1 MSDPNLNYL
10 MKKNKIKD
18 TGVEVTELSFGT
30 SSLGSM
36 PDTYGYEVSEDRA
49 QKTLN
54 RFFQGPVNMLDTSRN
69 YAMGESEK
77 RIGRAIKENGG
88 WPKDFLLSTKLDRN
102 MDTLVLD
109 KNRARESL
117 EESLKTLNV
126 DSVDVLFL
134 HDPEYAKDITDIT
147 KKDGAMDELFKIKN
161 EGLAKAVGVAMG
173 KVDIMFPLLKDW
185 DFDVVINHNRYTL
198 INREANK
205 MYDYASSKNI
215 AIFNAAPYAG
225 GVLAKGPDNFKKVTY
240 QDATEEKL
248 APARE
253 FEKVCKKHNVELGA
267 AALQF
272 SLRDNRITSTICG
285 VTSVESIEK
294 NLAWANAEISGE
306 FWDEISKLPF
316 SINDPE
322 SERVFTPG

>member
-1 MSDPNLNYL
+1 

-18 TGVEVTELSFGT
+18 TGLEVTELSFGT

-36 PDTYGYEVSEDRA
+36 PDTYGYEVPEDRA

-77 RIGRAIKENGG
+77 RIGNAIKENGG

-102 MDTLVLD
+102 MDTLILD
-109 KNRARESL
+109 KNRARESF

-126 DSVDVLFL
+126 DSVDILFL
-134 HDPEYAKDITDIT
+134 HDPEYAKDLSDIT
-147 KKDGAMDELFKIKN
+147 KKDGAMDELFKIKE
-161 EGLAKAVGVAMG
+161 EGLAKAVGIAMG
-173 KVDIMFPLLKDW
+173 KIDIMFPLLKDW
-185 DFDVVINHNRYTL
+185 NFDVMINHNRFTL
-198 INREANK
+198 INREANE

-225 GVLAKGPDNFKKVTY
+225 GVLAKGPDNFKKITY

-248 APARE
+248 TPARE

-272 SLRDNRITSTICG
+272 SLKDKRITSTICG

-294 NLAWANAEISGE
+294 NLTWANSKIPDE
-306 FWDEISKLPF
+306 FWNEISKL
-316 SINDPE
+316 SYSNNDPE
-322 SERVFTPG
+322 ADRVFTAG

>member
-1 MSDPNLNYL
+1 

-18 TGVEVTELSFGT
+18 TGLEVTELSFGT

-77 RIGRAIKENGG
+77 RIGKAIKENGG
-88 WPKDFLLSTKLDRN
+88 WPNGFLLSTKLDRN

-109 KNRARESL
+109 KNRVRESL

-126 DSVDVLFL
+126 DSVDILFL
-134 HDPEYAKDITDIT
+134 HDPEYAKDINDIT
-147 KKDGAMDELFKIKN
+147 KKGGAMDELFKIKN
-161 EGLAKAVGVAMG
+161 EGLAKAAGVAMG

-185 DFDVVINHNRYTL
+185 DFDVIINHNRYTL
-198 INREANK
+198 INREANE

-316 SINDPE
+316 STNDPE
-322 SERVFTPG
+322 SERVFTSG

>member
-1 MSDPNLNYL
+1 

-36 PDTYGYEVSEDRA
+36 PDTYGYEVPEQRA
-49 QKTLN
+49 QETLK

-77 RIGRAIKENGG
+77 RIGIAIKKNGG
-88 WPKDFLLSTKLDRN
+88 WPENFVLSTKIDRN

-109 KNRARESL
+109 KKRTRESI

-134 HDPEYAKDITDIT
+134 HDPEYVKDLNDVT
-147 KKDGAMDELFKIKN
+147 KKDGALDELFKIKE
-161 EGLAKAVGVAMG
+161 EGLAKAVGLAMG
-173 KVDIMFPLLKDW
+173 KIDIMFPILKNW
-185 DFDVVINHNRYTL
+185 DFDVMINHNRYTL
-198 INREANK
+198 INREANE

-272 SLRDNRITSTICG
+272 SLRDSRITSTICG
-285 VTSVESIEK
+285 VTSIESIEK
-294 NLAWANAEISGE
+294 NLAWANAEISSE
-306 FWDEISKLPF
+306 FWEEISKLPF
-316 SINDPE
+316 STNDPE

>member
-1 MSDPNLNYL
+1 

-18 TGVEVTELSFGT
+18 TGLEVTELSFGT

-77 RIGRAIKENGG
+77 RIGKAIKENGG
-88 WPKDFLLSTKLDRN
+88 WPNGFLLSTKLDRN

-109 KNRARESL
+109 KNRVRESL

-126 DSVDVLFL
+126 DSVDILFL
-134 HDPEYAKDITDIT
+134 HDPEYTKDITDIT
-147 KKDGAMDELFKIKN
+147 KKGGAMDELFKIKN
-161 EGLAKAVGVAMG
+161 EGLAKAAGVAMG

-185 DFDVVINHNRYTL
+185 DFDVIINHNRYTL
-198 INREANK
+198 INREANE

-225 GVLAKGPDNFKKVTY
+225 GVLAKGPDNFKKITY
-240 QDATEEKL
+240 QDATEDKL

-316 SINDPE
+316 STNDPE
-322 SERVFTPG
+322 SERIFTSG

>member
-1 MSDPNLNYL
+1 

-18 TGVEVTELSFGT
+18 TGLEVTELSFGT

-77 RIGRAIKENGG
+77 RIGKAIKENGG
-88 WPKDFLLSTKLDRN
+88 WPNGFLLSTKLDRN

-109 KNRARESL
+109 KNRVRESL

-126 DSVDVLFL
+126 DSVDILFL

-161 EGLAKAVGVAMG
+161 EGLAKAAGVAMG

-185 DFDVVINHNRYTL
+185 DFDVIINHNRYTL
-198 INREANK
+198 LNREANE

-225 GVLAKGPDNFKKVTY
+225 GVLAKGPDNFKKITY

-294 NLAWANAEISGE
+294 NLAWANTIIPEE
-306 FWDEISKLPF
+306 FWNEVLKLPY
-316 SINDPE
+316 STKDPE
-322 SERVFTPG
+322 SERNFTPG

>member
-1 MSDPNLNYL
+1 

-18 TGVEVTELSFGT
+18 TGLEITELSFGT

-126 DSVDVLFL
+126 DSVDILFL
-134 HDPEYAKDITDIT
+134 HDPEYTKDITDIT

-185 DFDVVINHNRYTL
+185 DFDVIINHNRYTL
-198 INREANK
+198 INREANE

-306 FWDEISKLPF
+306 FWDEVLKLPF
-316 SINDPE
+316 SSNDPE
-322 SERVFTPG
+322 SDRVFTAG

>member
-1 MSDPNLNYL
+1 

-18 TGVEVTELSFGT
+18 TGLEVTELSFGT

-36 PDTYGYEVSEDRA
+36 PDTYGYEVPEDRA

-77 RIGRAIKENGG
+77 RIGNAIKENGG

-109 KNRARESL
+109 KNRARESF

-126 DSVDVLFL
+126 DSVDILFL
-134 HDPEYAKDITDIT
+134 HDPEYAKDLSDIT
-147 KKDGAMDELFKIKN
+147 KKDGAMDELFKIKE
-161 EGLAKAVGVAMG
+161 EGLAKAVGIAMG
-173 KVDIMFPLLKDW
+173 KIDIMFPLLKDW
-185 DFDVVINHNRYTL
+185 DFDVMINHNRFTL
-198 INREANK
+198 LNREANE
-205 MYDYASSKNI
+205 MYDYAYSNNI

-272 SLRDNRITSTICG
+272 SLKDKRITSTICG

-294 NLAWANAEISGE
+294 NLTWANSKISDE
-306 FWDEISKLPF
+306 FWNEISKL
-316 SINDPE
+316 SYSNNDPE
-322 SERVFTPG
+322 ADRVFTAG

>member
-1 MSDPNLNYL
+1 
-10 MKKNKIKD
+10 
-18 TGVEVTELSFGT
+18 
-30 SSLGSM
+30 
-36 PDTYGYEVSEDRA
+36 
-49 QKTLN
+49 
-54 RFFQGPVNMLDTSRN
+54 MLDTSRN

-77 RIGRAIKENGG
+77 RIGKAIKENGG
-88 WPKDFLLSTKLDRN
+88 WPNGFLLSTKLDRN

-109 KNRARESL
+109 KNRVRESL

-126 DSVDVLFL
+126 DSVDILFL

-161 EGLAKAVGVAMG
+161 EGLAKAAGVAMG

-185 DFDVVINHNRYTL
+185 DFDVIINHNRYTL
-198 INREANK
+198 INREANE

-225 GVLAKGPDNFKKVTY
+225 GVLAKGPDNFKKITY

-294 NLAWANAEISGE
+294 NLAWANTIIPEE
-306 FWDEISKLPF
+306 FWNEVLKLPY
-316 SINDPE
+316 STKDPE
-322 SERVFTPG
+322 SERNFTPG

>member
-1 MSDPNLNYL
+1 

-18 TGVEVTELSFGT
+18 TELEVTELSFGT

-36 PDTYGYEVSEDRA
+36 PDTYGYEVSEERA

-126 DSVDVLFL
+126 DSVDILFL

-185 DFDVVINHNRYTL
+185 DFDVIINHNRYTL

-205 MYDYASSKNI
+205 MYEYASSKNI

-225 GVLAKGPDNFKKVTY
+225 GVLAKGPDNFKKITY

-294 NLAWANAEISGE
+294 NLAWANAEISDE
-306 FWDEISKLPF
+306 FWSEISKLPF